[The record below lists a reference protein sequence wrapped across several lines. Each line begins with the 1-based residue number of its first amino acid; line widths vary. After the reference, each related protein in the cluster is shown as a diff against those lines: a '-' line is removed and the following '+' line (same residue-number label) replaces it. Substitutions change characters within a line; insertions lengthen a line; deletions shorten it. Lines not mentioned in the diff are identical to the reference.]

1 MRSFVRLMLVGV
13 LTLGVTLP
21 VMAQQDPA
29 PAKPKKGDPDEVVCE
44 RQEILG
50 SRLGSK
56 KICMTRAQWEDQKR
70 SDRDL
75 VSGSQLKRCNGTIGC

>member
-1 MRSFVRLMLVGV
+1 MRSLIRLILAAA
-13 LTLGVTLP
+13 LTAGTVLP
-21 VMAQQDPA
+21 VAAQHDPA
-29 PAKPKKGDPDEVVCE
+29 SSKPKKGDPDEVVCE

-50 SRLGSK
+50 SRLASK
-56 KICMTRAQWEDQKR
+56 KICMTRAQWEEQKR